1 MKTRCSVQRGIGAR
15 IGRMTVAVA
24 LALPLLALEVGVDR
38 LQSDRGL
45 TSSLAAV
52 AQEAQR
58 QQQETRKTPALR
70 NNIYEKLSEAQ
81 TAAEEKDY
89 ATANK
94 VLNDLIASRG
104 NNALNSYE
112 LANVYNLQAFIRYSE
127 EDFDGALR
135 SYQEV
140 VKQPD
145 IPLAME
151 INTRFTVA
159 QLHFVQ
165 ENWREGVDE
174 LLRWFAMSENP
185 SAQAY
190 ILLGQ
195 GYYQM
200 QDFDKALVNTKKAVD
215 MYKEAGRT
223 PSEQWYNLLRF
234 LYFEKNDVP
243 NTIAVLE
250 ELLVHYPN
258 KQYWLQLSHMYGE
271 KNDTAR
277 QTALMETA
285 YVQGMLDAGT
295 EFVTMAYLFLN
306 SEVPYKAGKTV
317 QDGLD
322 KKVVEENSRNYEILG
337 NAWRQAQEIDKS
349 IPAMETAA
357 AKSDSG
363 ELYARLGNVYLDAD
377 NFEKAI
383 ESINRGLSRGG
394 VARVDQAQLALGM
407 AFFNLQKYEDARK
420 AFVEAAKDKRSAEY
434 AKQWMSYME
443 SEIERQR
450 QLAQS

>member
-1 MKTRCSVQRGIGAR
+1 MASPMKSTRAIGRNIGASR
-15 IGRMTVAVA
+15 IAAAVA
-24 LALPLLALEVGVDR
+24 LALPLLAVETGLAR
-38 LQSDRGL
+38 WQLDRGL
-45 TSSLAAV
+45 HSANAAY
-52 AQEAQR
+52 AQQDER
-58 QQQETRKTPALR
+58 EVRRTPALR
-70 NNIYEKLSEAQ
+70 NNVYEKLTEAQ
-81 TAAEEKDY
+81 TAAEEKNY
-89 ATANK
+89 TLAAK
-94 VLNDLIASRG
+94 VLDDLIASGGR
-104 NNALNSYE
+104 NALNSYE

-140 VKQPD
+140 IRQPD

-165 ENWREGVDE
+165 ENWAQGVDE
-174 LLRWFAMSENP
+174 LLKWFAMTESPN
-185 SAQAY
+185 AQAY

-195 GYYQM
+195 GYYQL
-200 QDFDKALVNTKKAVD
+200 QDFDLALQHTKKAVD
-215 MYKEAGRT
+215 MYKDAGRI

-258 KQYWLQLSHMYGE
+258 KSYWLQLSHMYGE
-271 KNDTAR
+271 KNDTGK

-285 YVQGMLDAGT
+285 YMQGMLEQST
-295 EFVTMAYLFLN
+295 EVVTMAYLFLN
-306 SEVPYKAGKTV
+306 SEVPYKAGRV
-317 QDGLD
+317 LAQGFD
-322 KKVVEENSRNYEILG
+322 KKIVEENSRNYEILG
-337 NAWRQAQEIDKS
+337 NAWRQAQEIDRS

-357 AKSDSG
+357 AKADDG
-363 ELYARLGNVYLDAD
+363 ELYARLGNVYLDTD
-377 NFEKAI
+377 DYDKAI
-383 ESINRGLSRGG
+383 ESLQRALSRGG
-394 VARVDQAQLALGM
+394 VTRPDQAQLALGM
-407 AFFNLQKYEDARK
+407 AYFNKQKYDEARK
-420 AFVEAAKDKRSAEY
+420 AFVEAGKDKRSESY
-434 AKQWMSYME
+434 SKQWLSYME